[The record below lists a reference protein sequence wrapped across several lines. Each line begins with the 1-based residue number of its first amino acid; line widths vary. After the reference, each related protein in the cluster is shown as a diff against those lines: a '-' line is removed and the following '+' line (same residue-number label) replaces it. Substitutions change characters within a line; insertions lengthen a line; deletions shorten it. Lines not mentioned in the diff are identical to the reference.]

1 MEVLTTTVILATF
14 KVTMATPL
22 AMVELAMVTLERRE
36 TREMGS
42 TIQAAHGEL
51 VRTLRELAGLVHIS
65 STRHLRFH
73 TRPGKA
79 SIALSLPAAKSL
91 EESMTIV
98 QPRVACSSSLP
109 SSHTNRL
116 Q

>member
-22 AMVELAMVTLERRE
+22 AMVEQAMVTLERQE

-42 TIQAAHGEL
+42 TTQAAHGEIM
-51 VRTLRELAGLVHIS
+51 RTLLELAGTVHIS
-65 STRHLRFH
+65 STHHLRFH

-79 SIALSLPAAKSL
+79 STVRSLPAAKSL
-91 EESMTIV
+91 QQSMTTV
-98 QPRVACSSSLP
+98 QP
-109 SSHTNRL
+109 
-116 Q
+116 